1 MSDEDLMQLVEAI
14 EELIISV
21 VGGEE
26 FIVMSKTEVDCRTVT
41 IVIPKEE

>member
-1 MSDEDLMQLVEAI
+1 MSDEDLKQLVEAI
-14 EELIISV
+14 EELLIN

-26 FIVMSKTEVDCRTVT
+26 FIVMSQTEVDCRTIT

>member
-21 VGGEE
+21 VGEE

-41 IVIPKEE
+41 IVIPKGE